1 MDEIEVPL
9 EKVQE
14 DILEHVHGH
23 GHGEHKPSMMNF
35 AAILSAL
42 LAVAAA
48 VSALFAGH
56 FANDAMI
63 EQIQAGDHWAYYQA
77 KGIKLALA
85 ESRALDH
92 DSSEL
97 QAKISKYKSDQDEIK
112 SLAEEK
118 VAESEGHLR
127 RHEKLAAAVTFFQVA
142 IALTAIAVLTRK
154 RRFLF
159 VASGLGAIGLAWS
172 AFSFFI

>member
-14 DILEHVHGH
+14 DIQHTLEHHEG
-23 GHGEHKPSMMNF
+23 HKPGMMNM
-35 AAILSAL
+35 AAVLSAL

-56 FANDAMI
+56 YANDAMI

-92 DSSEL
+92 DSAAL
-97 QAKISKYKSDQDEIK
+97 QAKIEKYKSDQDEIK
-112 SLAEEK
+112 ALAEEK
-118 VAESEGHLR
+118 VGESEVHLK

-159 VASGLGAIGLAWS
+159 VASGLGVVGLFWT